1 MLFNEETIEA
11 YVSGHLTGADKSL
24 FEAGMEKDPL
34 IMREVKM
41 QEEIQSSLKARRKA
55 ELKQRLN
62 TIDMTT
68 ASINLGYKVAAS
80 VVISTL
86 VGAGLFMAI
95 NMTSDPETVAQSGT
109 AAITAPAQTAP
120 KAVAAPQTQA
130 QTQNQNQ
137 TQNSAPAAQNQKT
150 VQRPAAV
157 VAPAASEEVVV
168 NLPEVEVPSGNE
180 ITTSGNGNTS
190 DAGFGNAGPVS
201 EVKGNTVD
209 KVAGYT
215 KGYAYKYYSNKLFLY
230 GFDNSTAA
238 VNILEFNKGGK
249 KQLFIY
255 TNNKYYQI
263 KDNQLEITPLKV
275 IEDQSTIN
283 QLNSFAR

>member
-62 TIDMTT
+62 NIDMTT
-68 ASINLGYKVAAS
+68 ASVNLGSKVAAS
-80 VVISTL
+80 VVISAL
-86 VGAGLFMAI
+86 VGAGLFMVI
-95 NMTSDPETVAQSGT
+95 NMTAEPETLVQSS
-109 AAITAPAQTAP
+109 ASSIAAPAQTAP
-120 KAVAAPQTQA
+120 KAAAAPQA
-130 QTQNQNQ
+130 QTQTQ
-137 TQNSAPAAQNQKT
+137 TQTSAPAAQNQNV
-150 VQRPAAV
+150 VQRPTAIIT
-157 VAPAASEEVVV
+157 PASSEVVV
-168 NLPEVEVPSGNE
+168 DLPEVDVPTGTDV
-180 ITTSGNGNTS
+180 TTSGNGNTP
-190 DAGFGNAGPVS
+190 NADFSNTAAVS

-283 QLNSFAR
+283 QLNSFAH